1 MVQYQRRSAGEKK
14 SGESQTWHTPEPKS
28 LHLFFFLLCRVLL
41 LLLFTI
47 FISILLPLSVQLRC
61 PISSPPFSLI
71 YIDFL
76 EIFLS
81 SCSLYFSL
89 FSPFDA
95 HKL

>member
-28 LHLFFFLLCRVLL
+28 LHLFFFSPLPRLASPS
-41 LLLFTI
+41 FTI

-89 FSPFDA
+89 FSPFNV